1 MGAIMYHNIVIAYDG
16 SDVAQAA
23 LDVAAG
29 LAASSGGSLTLVQS
43 VESRGAVGPLATD
56 PDPDQVAE
64 ARHALKAAVAKLD
77 PHLEASPWIAAGP
90 AADAILS
97 VAKEI
102 RADLIVTGSRGR
114 GTVAR
119 ALLGSVSSHLAHEG
133 PCDVLVVHPRVD

>member
-1 MGAIMYHNIVIAYDG
+1 MGALVYRNIVIAYDG
-16 SDVAQAA
+16 SDAAQAA

-43 VESRGAVGPLATD
+43 VEGRGTVGPIGAD

-64 ARHALKAAVAKLD
+64 ARHALKAAAAKY
-77 PHLEASPWIAAGP
+77 PELEPSPWVASGP
-90 AADAILS
+90 AGEAVVT

-102 RADLIVTGSRGR
+102 GADLIVTGSRGR

-133 PCDVLVVHPRVD
+133 SCDVLVVHPRVD